1 MNSFSRLLLL
11 AAALALPLWAPAQDV
26 RVGFVNIEAVLEQAP
41 QAEAARTEIEKDFA
55 PRDRELVLLQKEIR
69 QDNER
74 LDKDAAIMS
83 EEEAS
88 RLRRELRSKR
98 RELKRLT
105 DEFREDLN
113 LRRNQELADLQRKVL
128 EVIQEL
134 ARDGQYD
141 LLIRDAL
148 FHSKR
153 VDVTDKVVER
163 LKKDFEDGR

>member
-1 MNSFSRLLLL
+1 MNRIIQSLLLVGAVAVS
-11 AAALALPLWAPAQDV
+11 AAASAQDV
-26 RVGFVNIEAVLEQAP
+26 RVGFVNIESVLEQAP
-41 QAEAARTEIEKDFA
+41 QAEAARTKIEKEFA

-74 LDKDAAIMS
+74 LEKDEAIMS
-83 EEEAS
+83 EEDAR

-113 LRRNQELADLQRKVL
+113 LRRNQELADLQREVL

-134 ARDGQYD
+134 AREGEYD
-141 LLIRDAL
+141 LIIRDAL

-153 VDVTDKVVER
+153 VDVSEQVVER
-163 LKKDFEDGR
+163 LRRDFEAGR